1 MRDGRTAATTLE
13 EGVLS
18 SCHQVDSRQPCACNP
33 PKSCYGVSGVT
44 SEGCKEWGATYGPG
58 SLYAGAFLWEQ
69 LLTVR
74 GPRKDLQAP
83 VEVSVLLREAR
94 SARRCHPPAFTEFSM
109 SPESQHGNSNYAQG
123 TRGQNKPE
131 SPAGHKSLAKMRQH
145 KN

>member
-1 MRDGRTAATTLE
+1 MGDGHAPATTLE

-18 SCHQVDSRQPCACNP
+18 SCHWVDSRQPCACNP
-33 PKSCYGVSGVT
+33 PKSCYGVSGVI
-44 SEGCKEWGATYGPG
+44 SEGCKEWGGYIWPWVTLCRCF
-58 SLYAGAFLWEQ
+58 SVGAAAHCE
-69 LLTVR
+69 
-74 GPRKDLQAP
+74 GPRERP
-83 VEVSVLLREAR
+83 PGTVEVSVLLREAR